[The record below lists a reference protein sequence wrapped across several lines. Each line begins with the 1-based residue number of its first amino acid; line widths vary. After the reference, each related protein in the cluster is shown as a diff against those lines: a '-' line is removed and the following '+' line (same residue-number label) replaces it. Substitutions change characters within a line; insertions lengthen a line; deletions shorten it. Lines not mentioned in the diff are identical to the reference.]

1 MKVTRGHDKKRSDSA
16 VSMLPRGLTQRY
28 QWHRRE
34 SDSRGPL
41 HGTNLLKNTENI
53 LAPCCHWYSKVW
65 LIRINDTEESDST
78 VSMSLQS
85 FRHMWLS
92 RHMWISLHMWLSRHM
107 WISRHMCISRHMW
120 ISRNMLNISAKSK
133 LYTKRLVFA
142 KIIVLSFKNIY
153 TWLWYTSRSQ
163 TFLIS

>member
-1 MKVTRGHDKKRSDSA
+1 MTIYYWLWLLTIPVKVTRGHDKKRSDSA

-65 LIRINDTEESDST
+65 LRG
-78 VSMSLQS
+78 V
-85 FRHMWLS
+85 WLNS
-92 RHMWISLHMWLSRHM
+92 VNVTAKFSAHVIISAHV
-107 WISRHMCISRHMW
+107 
-120 ISRNMLNISAKSK
+120 NISAHVIISAHVNISAHVHISAHVNISEHVKY
-133 LYTKRLVFA
+133 LG
-142 KIIVLSFKNIY
+142 KIETVYEKTCFREDNSFK
-153 TWLWYTSRSQ
+153 
-163 TFLIS
+163 F